1 MRKNKRMHWLAHIIN
16 HKKYRIGAE
25 VGAAT
30 GVTTKWL
37 LDNCPTLG
45 QLIIAD
51 DWRPIPNSGQWEMD
65 NMEQIFRNKF
75 KGEKRLLILKGL
87 SWQMASRVPDISLD
101 FVFIDASHDYESV
114 KKDLKAWDPKI
125 RPGGLLCGHDLHFE
139 GVREALAELPET
151 YFETGIDNTWFIPR

>member
-1 MRKNKRMHWLAHIIN
+1 MKKKRMHWLAYEIN
-16 HKKYRIGAE
+16 HKGFSVGAE

-30 GVTTKWL
+30 GNTTEYL
-37 LDNCPTLG
+37 LKKCPSLK

-51 DWRPIPNSGQWEMD
+51 DWRPIPGSGQWERD
-65 NMEQIFRNKF
+65 DMEQVFRKRFN
-75 KGEKRLLILKGL
+75 GEDRLTILKGL